1 MLPWSHRMRRASIV
15 VLLVARAA
23 FAQPQPS
30 AELTKEFQAGV
41 DAFRLGKYDEARA
54 HLEKAR
60 AIDPKL
66 PGPYRFLAAVAKAQ
80 SRWADCIEDARKA
93 LELNPASVET
103 NETRKLHDDCRVSAG
118 RAPYRGELGD
128 SAAVA
133 VTSNVPGAT
142 VKINGLTYG
151 GTPMAPRPITAGK
164 LEVDVDKLGW
174 KAKHVEVVAPVGIV
188 TDVDVE
194 LEADAT
200 QQTVTDV
207 KPVEKPT
214 IGRLIVP
221 LKPLRCSRFFHVIDN
236 ARELTIDGQ
245 RADYRNDSFELSP
258 GTHTIEVTLCGHDPW
273 RRRVRIVAGQDTK
286 VEPTYANTE
295 ERESKERVGMYVLA
309 SGGALLATGFGFA
322 LASEHAAN
330 DAREIQ
336 RVESTRPTTETL
348 AQSGAVE
355 PVHTRADFQ
364 AKVDTANK
372 DAIISDVAYGAGLVA
387 VGVGAYLIY
396 RGAKDRS
403 DAPPPFA
410 IAPTHGGAFVA
421 KEVRW

>member
-15 VLLVARAA
+15 VLLVAGAA

-41 DAFRLGKYDEARA
+41 DAFRLGKYDEART

-80 SRWADCIEDARKA
+80 SRWQDCIESARKA

-103 NETRKLHDDCRVSAG
+103 VDTRKLHDECRVSAG
-118 RAPYRGELGD
+118 RAPYRGAELGD

-174 KAKHVEVVAPVGIV
+174 KSKHVEVVAPVGIV

-194 LEADAT
+194 LDADTT
-200 QQTVTDV
+200 QQAIAEVRPT
-207 KPVEKPT
+207 EKPT
-214 IGRLIVP
+214 KGWLVIGAERTEMEP
-221 LKPLRCSRFFHVIDN
+221 GEHVVE
-236 ARELTIDGQ
+236 R
-245 RADYRNDSFELSP
+245 RAP
-258 GTHTIEVTLCGHDPW
+258 GADVW

-286 VEPTYANTE
+286 VTPVFVNTG
-295 ERESKERVGMYVLA
+295 EREGKERAGFYVLA
-309 SGGALLATGFGFA
+309 GGGALLAAGFGFA
-322 LASEHAAN
+322 LAAEHAEN

-336 RVESTRPTTETL
+336 RVESTRPTTEPL
-348 AQSGAVE
+348 SQSGAVE

-387 VGVGAYLIY
+387 VGVGAYLLY
-396 RGAKDRS
+396 RGAQDRS
-403 DAPPPFA
+403 DVPPPFA
-410 IAPTHGGAFVA
+410 IAPTRGGAFVA
-421 KEVRW
+421 KELRW

>member
-1 MLPWSHRMRRASIV
+1 MRSASIFL
-15 VLLVARAA
+15 LLVCRAA
-23 FAQPQPS
+23 LAQPP
-30 AELTKEFQAGV
+30 ADLTKEFQAGV
-41 DAFRLGKYDEARA
+41 DAFRLGKYDEARV

-80 SRWADCIEDARKA
+80 SRWPDCIENARKA
-93 LELNPASVET
+93 LELNPTSVET
-103 NETRKLHDDCRVSAG
+103 PETRKLHDDCRVSAG

-194 LEADAT
+194 LEADTT
-200 QQTVTDV
+200 QQTTTDI

-214 IGRLIVP
+214 KGWLVIGTERT
-221 LKPLRCSRFFHVIDN
+221 
-236 ARELTIDGQ
+236 EM
-245 RADYRNDSFELSP
+245 EP
-258 GTHTIEVTLCGHDPW
+258 GTHEIERHAPGADVW

-286 VEPTYANTE
+286 VEPKFVNTE
-295 ERESKERVGMYVLA
+295 QREGKERVGFYVLGG
-309 SGGALLATGFGFA
+309 GGALLATGFVFA

-336 RVESTRPTTETL
+336 RVESARPTTEPL
-348 AQSGAVE
+348 ATSGAVE

-364 AKVDTANK
+364 AKVDSANK
-372 DAIISDVAYGAGLVA
+372 DAVISDIAYGAGLVA
-387 VGVGAYLIY
+387 VGVGAYLLY
-396 RGAKDRS
+396 RGAADRS

-410 IAPTHGGAFVA
+410 IAPTRGGAFVA

>member
-15 VLLVARAA
+15 LLLVARAA
-23 FAQPQPS
+23 VAQPSP
-30 AELTKEFQAGV
+30 ELTKEFQAGV
-41 DAFRLGKYDEARA
+41 DAFRLGKYDEART

-80 SRWADCIEDARKA
+80 SRWPDCIENARKA

-118 RAPYRGELGD
+118 RAPYRGELAD

-164 LEVDVDKLGW
+164 LEVDVEKLGW
-174 KAKHVEVVAPVGIV
+174 KAKHVEIVAPVGIV

-194 LEADAT
+194 LEADTT
-200 QQTVTDV
+200 QQSNVEV
-207 KPVEKPT
+207 KTVEKPT
-214 IGRLIVP
+214 KGWVDVP
-221 LKPLRCSRFFHVIDN
+221 MFSGSAGPTGTMKDAI
-236 ARELTIDGQ
+236 AIDGHA
-245 RADYRNDSFELSP
+245 RTPDHDGRIELEP
-258 GTHTIEVTLCGHDPW
+258 GTHEITMRRPGSDEW
-273 RRRVRIVAGQDTK
+273 RRRVRVVAGQETKIEPQLVDTS
-286 VEPTYANTE
+286 
-295 ERESKERVGMYVLA
+295 ERESRERVGFYVLA
-309 SGGALLATGFGFA
+309 GGGALLAAGFGFA

-336 RVESTRPTTETL
+336 RVESTRPTTEPL
-348 AQSGAVE
+348 ATSGAIE
-355 PVHTRADFQ
+355 PLHTRADFN

-372 DAIISDVAYGAGLVA
+372 DAVISDIAYGAGLVA
-387 VGVGAYLIY
+387 VGVGAYLLY
-396 RGAKDRS
+396 RGAKDRT

-410 IAPTHGGAFVA
+410 IAPTRGGAFVA